1 VFSVFTKVARA
12 GLELKHTAVMLLHPS
27 GYGFGKTR
35 VRSAEIIPVGFM
47 EPVRSS
53 MNRISRIILA
63 FSFVA
68 AAAAAQ
74 TSAPTPAGSK
84 QSDSNNQSKQPDS
97 QHKMDRAAAYY
108 HYTLAHM
115 YEEQVTM
122 YGRSE
127 MANKALEEYR
137 LAIEADPSS
146 EFLTSALAEL
156 YVKTGR
162 IRDAVLEAQDILK
175 RDPNNLEARKLL
187 GRIYL
192 RSLGDEPGNASGSDN
207 MLKLAID
214 QYEQIVKIEPN
225 NVDDHLLLGRLYR
238 LNNDLQKAEAEL
250 KIAVKLDPDSEEAV
264 TTLALLYTDEGD
276 STHALQ
282 VLSSVP
288 DTGRSAKLY
297 AALGA
302 TYEQRKDYKSAI
314 DAYQHAIQLDRDNLD
329 AIRGLAENYLND
341 GQIDR
346 ALDQYKVIADA
357 NPEDAQTYLRISEI
371 YRRQGKFQDA
381 LDNLKK
387 AQAMVPDALEVPYNI
402 AEVYEAQ
409 GRYDDAEKIL
419 LDLLKKTDKPDSSYS
434 QGDRN
439 NRAIFIERLGMI
451 YRDQE
456 NYTAAAETFR
466 KLIPLGDDNART
478 GYQDVIDTYREAKL
492 WPEATATAK
501 EAAQKLPN
509 DRELRMVLDAQLAD
523 TGDPEKPLADV
534 RSLLKGTHEDR
545 EVYLRLAIMDTRL
558 KRWSDAEEALN
569 KAEQLSTKA
578 EDKEYVYFL
587 RGSTYEREKKY
598 DQSEAEFKKILAANP
613 QNAATLNYLG
623 YMNADRGVELEEA
636 LSYIKEAVSL
646 EPSNG
651 AYLDSLGW
659 AYFKLGKYEM
669 AEENLTKASLH
680 MASDPTVQDHLGDL
694 YQKTGRLKLAAAHWE
709 RAMEEWNKTVPAEVD
724 GDLFAA
730 TQKKLDA
737 AKVRLAK
744 EESEKR

>member
-1 VFSVFTKVARA
+1 
-12 GLELKHTAVMLLHPS
+12 
-27 GYGFGKTR
+27 
-35 VRSAEIIPVGFM
+35 
-47 EPVRSS
+47 
-53 MNRISRIILA
+53 MNRIFRILLILYFFA
-63 FSFVA
+63 V
-68 AAAAAQ
+68 AAAAQ
-74 TSAPTPAGSK
+74 TS
-84 QSDSNNQSKQPDS
+84 QSKPADS
-97 QHKMDRAAAYY
+97 KPEQSKSPQASPAKLDRATAYY

-115 YEEQVTM
+115 YEEQVTI

-127 MANKALEEYR
+127 LANKAMEEYR
-137 LAIEADPSS
+137 LAIESDPSS

-162 IRDAVLEAQDILK
+162 IRDAVLEAQDIIK
-175 RDPNNLEARKLL
+175 RDPNNLEAHKLL

-192 RSLGDEPGNASGSDN
+192 RSLGDMPGGGNGSDN
-207 MLKLAID
+207 VLKLAIE
-214 QYEQIVKIEPN
+214 QYEMIVKIEPA

-238 LNNDLQKAEAEL
+238 LNNDLQKAESEL
-250 KIAVKLDPDSEEAV
+250 KTAVKLDPDSEEAV

-276 STHALQ
+276 TAHALQ
-282 VLSSVP
+282 VLSAVP

-314 DAYQHAIQLDRDNLD
+314 DAYKHAIQLDRDNLD
-329 AIRGLAENYLND
+329 AIRGLAENLLND
-341 GQIDR
+341 GQIDA

-371 YRRQGKFQDA
+371 YRRQGKYDDA
-381 LDNLKK
+381 LDSLKK

-402 AEVYEAQ
+402 AVVYQAQ
-409 GRYDDAEKIL
+409 GRYDEAAKIL
-419 LDLLKKTDKPDSSYS
+419 QDLLKKTEKPDNSYS
-434 QGDRN
+434 QSDRN
-439 NRAIFIERLGMI
+439 NRGIFIERLGMV

-456 NYTAAAETFR
+456 NYPAAVETFR
-466 KLIPLGDDNART
+466 KMIPLGDENART
-478 GYQDVIDTYREAKL
+478 GYQDVIDTYREAKQ
-492 WPEATATAK
+492 WPEATAVAK
-501 EAAQKLPN
+501 EALQKLPN

-534 RSLLKGTHEDR
+534 RSLLKGTPEDR
-545 EVYLRLAIMDTRL
+545 DVYLRLAIMNQRL

-569 KAEQLSTKA
+569 KAEQLSIKS

-598 DQSEAEFKKILAANP
+598 DEAEAEFKKVLAVNP
-613 QNAATLNYLG
+613 QSAATLNYLG
-623 YMNADRGVELEEA
+623 YMNADRGVQLEES
-636 LSYIKEAVSL
+636 LNYIKEAVSL
-646 EPSNG
+646 EPTNG

-659 AYFKLGKYEM
+659 AYFKLGKYDL
-669 AEENLTKASLH
+669 AEESLNKASLH

-709 RAMEEWNKTVPAEVD
+709 RAVEEWNKTVASEVD

-744 EESEKR
+744 EDSDKR